1 MGYSSAWGGLWVEY
15 NDTPEPAFGGATPS
29 KVTAWQALMGVNHDT
44 HLSADENGLILPRAG
59 EYFFS
64 LSGLS
69 FSGTNSKQYHGEIF
83 VGARHS
89 LYGFRAKTGS
99 AGNVESASCCGL
111 ITADEGDEVALYM
124 WSTDGG
130 TILTVAEA
138 QLVVF
143 RMPER

>member
-15 NDTPEPAFGGATPS
+15 NNTPEATFAGATPS
-29 KVTAWQALMGVNHDT
+29 KVTAWQAIMGVNHDT
-44 HLSADENGLILPRAG
+44 RLSDDGAGLVVNTAG
-59 EYFFS
+59 EYFFV

-83 VGARHS
+83 IDSKHS

-99 AGNVESASCCGL
+99 AGNVESAGCCGL
-111 ITADEGDEVALYM
+111 ITIDEGEEVSLFM
-124 WSTDGG
+124 WSSDGG
-130 TILTVAEA
+130 TALTVHEA
-138 QLVVF
+138 QLALF